1 MNQESGLQ
9 PAFLLV
15 RPEWR
20 FVQDSSFYTMRS
32 LTSYS
37 EQPMSIIRSTDFNA
51 VPPKHEWRF
60 FRAGGFDQ
68 VCIDNGADLLALEQL
83 DQKLWV
89 ALSCPTRGIEFDART
104 LELIDG
110 DHDGHIR
117 AAEII
122 AAVKWASA
130 LLKDVGL
137 LTKGVD
143 GLPLSA
149 INDDDEDGRHVLAA
163 AQHILQS
170 LGKPDADTISSEDT
184 VDTQKLISAMRFNGD
199 GIIPPQA
206 VEDADLRAAVS
217 DIMACCGSLP
227 DRSGEQG
234 VSAEIVDQF
243 FTQSEAYASWRK
255 QAESDANI
263 WLLGED
269 TLAAAESFHAVQA
282 KVNDYFTRCS
292 MAAYDP
298 RAAVPLSRSVEDYQ
312 LLASQNL
319 GVDAAGVAAFPL
331 AVVGA
336 GKSLPLMGSINP
348 AWMSAMQAL
357 RDKVVVPLY
366 GNKDALTAA
375 EWSAL
380 CAKFSALESWL
391 TEKPATSIEQLGI
404 ARIRAILDGG
414 MQSAIGDLIAQDKA
428 LEAEVDAITSVDKLV
443 HYCRDLHTLVNNF
456 VSFRNFYTNAGKA
469 VFQVGTLY
477 LDGRS
482 CELCVRV
489 DDVNKH
495 AALANLSRV
504 CLIYCE
510 CTRNVG
516 TEKIFVAAAFTAGD
530 SDQLMVGRNGV
541 FYDRKGQDWN
551 ASIIRI
557 LEHPISIRQ
566 AFWAPYKRVGKM
578 IGEQVQKLAAAKSQA
593 TEEKLVKTTI
603 DSGTKPEAAKVAVPP
618 FDVAKF
624 AGIFAAIGLA
634 VGALGTAVAS
644 MLTGLMGLKWWQLP
658 FALIGLMLLVSG
670 PAMLI
675 AWFKLHQRNLGP
687 ILDANGWAVNAR
699 AKINIPFGTS
709 LTGIAKLPE
718 GADRSLIDPYA
729 EKKHVWPYYVG
740 AILIAGVLLWGSWLV
755 GLFGK

>member
-1 MNQESGLQ
+1 MH
-9 PAFLLV
+9 
-15 RPEWR
+15 
-20 FVQDSSFYTMRS
+20 M
-32 LTSYS
+32 
-37 EQPMSIIRSTDFNA
+37 IRSTDSNT

-68 VCIDNGADLLALEQL
+68 VCIDDGADLLALEQL

-104 LELIDG
+104 LALIDG
-110 DHDGHIR
+110 DSDGYIR
-117 AAEII
+117 ATEII
-122 AAVKWASA
+122 AAVKWAGA
-130 LLKDVGL
+130 LLKDADLLVKGL
-137 LTKGVD
+137 D
-143 GLPLSA
+143 ALPLSA
-149 INDDDEDGRHVLAA
+149 IDEEAAEGRHLLAA
-163 AQHILQS
+163 ARHILQS
-170 LGKPDADTISSEDT
+170 VDKPDAETISAEDT
-184 VDTQKLISAMRFNGD
+184 ADTQKLIAAMRFNGD

-206 VEDADLRAAVS
+206 VEDAALKSAVEE
-217 DIMACCGSLP
+217 IMVCCGSLP

-234 VSAEIVDQF
+234 ISAEIAEQF
-243 FTQSEAYASWRK
+243 FTQAKAYAAWWQR
-255 QAESDANI
+255 AEGDANV

-269 TLAAAESFHAVQA
+269 SPAAAESYCAVQA
-282 KVNDYFTRCS
+282 KVEDYFIRCR

-312 LLASQNL
+312 LLAAQDL
-319 GVDAAGVAAFPL
+319 GNASAGVAAFPL

-336 GKSLPLMGSINP
+336 GKSLPLLNDVNP
-348 AWMSAMQAL
+348 AWMSAIQAL
-357 RDKVVVPLY
+357 RNKVVVPLY
-366 GNKDALTAA
+366 GNKNVLTAE

-380 CAKFSALESWL
+380 CVKFSALKNWL
-391 TEKPATSIEQLGI
+391 AEKPATSVEQLGI
-404 ARIRAILDGG
+404 ARIRAILNGG
-414 MQSAIGDLIAQDKA
+414 MQSAIADLIAQDKA
-428 LEAEVDAITSVDKLV
+428 LEAEVDAIASADKLV

-456 VSFRNFYTNAGKA
+456 VSFRNFYTGAGKA
-469 VFQVGTLY
+469 VFQAGTLY

-489 DDVNKH
+489 EEVNKH

-504 CLIYCE
+504 CMAYCE
-510 CTRNVG
+510 CIRNAG
-516 TEKIFVAAAFTAGD
+516 AEKILVAAAFTAGD
-530 SDQLMVGRNGV
+530 SDQLVVGRNGV

-551 ASIIRI
+551 ATIIRI

-578 IGEQVQKLAAAKSQA
+578 IGEQVQKLAAARSQA
-593 TEEKLVKTTI
+593 AEEKMVKAALE
-603 DSGTKPEAAKVAVPP
+603 SGAKAEAAKPPVPP
-618 FDVAKF
+618 FDMAKF

-634 VGALGTAVAS
+634 IGALGTAVAS

-658 FALIGLMLLVSG
+658 FALIGLLLLVSG

-675 AWFKLHQRNLGP
+675 AWFKLRQRNLGP

-718 GADRSLIDPYA
+718 GADRSLIDPFA
-729 EKKHVWPYYVG
+729 EKKYVWPYYLV
-740 AILIAGVLLWGSWLV
+740 ALALLAGMALWGLWP
-755 GLFGK
+755 GK

>member
-1 MNQESGLQ
+1 MH
-9 PAFLLV
+9 
-15 RPEWR
+15 
-20 FVQDSSFYTMRS
+20 M
-32 LTSYS
+32 
-37 EQPMSIIRSTDFNA
+37 MRSTDSNT

-68 VCIDNGADLLALEQL
+68 VCVDDGADLLALEQL

-104 LELIDG
+104 LVLIDG
-110 DHDGHIR
+110 DSDGYIR
-117 AAEII
+117 ATEII
-122 AAVKWASA
+122 AAVKWAGA
-130 LLKDVGL
+130 LLKDADLLVKGL
-137 LTKGVD
+137 D
-143 GLPLSA
+143 ALPLSA
-149 INDDDEDGRHVLAA
+149 INEEAAEGRNILAA
-163 AQHILQS
+163 ARHILRS
-170 LGKPDADTISSEDT
+170 VGKPDAEAISAEDT
-184 VDTQKLISAMRFNGD
+184 ADTQKLIAAMRFNGD

-206 VEDADLRAAVS
+206 VEDAALKSAVEE
-217 DIMACCGSLP
+217 IMACCGSLP

-234 VSAEIVDQF
+234 ISAEIAEQF
-243 FTQSEAYASWRK
+243 FTQAKTYAAWWQR
-255 QAESDANI
+255 AEGNANI

-269 TLAAAESFHAVQA
+269 SPAAAESFCAVQA
-282 KVNDYFTRCS
+282 KVEDYFTRCR

-312 LLASQNL
+312 LLAAQDL
-319 GVDAAGVAAFPL
+319 GSASAGVAAFPL

-336 GKSLPLMGSINP
+336 GKSLPLLNDINP
-348 AWMSAMQAL
+348 AWISAMQAL

-366 GNKDALTAA
+366 GNKNVLTAE

-380 CAKFSALESWL
+380 CAKFSALKSWL
-391 TEKPATSIEQLGI
+391 GEKPVTSVEQLGI

-414 MQSAIGDLIAQDKA
+414 MQSAIADLIALDKA
-428 LEAEVDAITSVDKLV
+428 LEAEVDAIASADKLV
-443 HYCRDLHTLVNNF
+443 HYCRNLHTLVNNF
-456 VSFRNFYTNAGKA
+456 VSFRNFYTGAGKA
-469 VFQVGTLY
+469 VFQAGTLY

-489 DDVNKH
+489 EEVNKH
-495 AALANLSRV
+495 ATLANLSRV
-504 CLIYCE
+504 CMAYCE
-510 CTRNVG
+510 CTRNAG
-516 TEKIFVAAAFTAGD
+516 AEKILVAAAFTAGD
-530 SDQLMVGRNGV
+530 SDQLVVGRNGV

-551 ASIIRI
+551 ATIIRI

-578 IGEQVQKLAAAKSQA
+578 IGEQVQKLAAARSQA
-593 TEEKLVKTTI
+593 AEEKMVKAALE
-603 DSGTKPEAAKVAVPP
+603 SGAKAEAAKPPAPP
-618 FDVAKF
+618 FDMAKF

-644 MLTGLMGLKWWQLP
+644 MLTGLMGLRWWQLP
-658 FALIGLMLLVSG
+658 FALIGLLLLVSG

-718 GADRSLIDPYA
+718 GADRSLIDPFA
-729 EKKHVWPYYVG
+729 EKKYIWPYYL
-740 AILIAGVLLWGSWLV
+740 ALALLAGMALWGLWP
-755 GLFGK
+755 GK

>member
-1 MNQESGLQ
+1 MPSILSS
-9 PAFLLV
+9 
-15 RPEWR
+15 
-20 FVQDSSFYTMRS
+20 DSH
-32 LTSYS
+32 
-37 EQPMSIIRSTDFNA
+37 A

-68 VCIDNGADLLALEQL
+68 VCMDSGADLLALAQL

-89 ALSCPTRGIEFDART
+89 ALSCPARGIEFDART
-104 LELIDG
+104 LDLLDG

-122 AAVKWASA
+122 AAVTWAGA
-130 LLKDVGL
+130 LLKDADLLVQGL
-137 LTKGVD
+137 D
-143 GLPLSA
+143 ALPLSA
-149 INDDDEDGRHVLAA
+149 INDATEEGRHTLAA
-163 AQHILQS
+163 ARHILQS
-170 LGKPDADTISSEDT
+170 VGKPDAEVISADD
-184 VDTQKLISAMRFNGD
+184 VADTQKLVAAMRFNGD

-206 VEDADLRAAVS
+206 VEDAGLKALVQ

-227 DRSGEQG
+227 DRGGEQG
-234 VSAEIVDQF
+234 ISAEIAEQF
-243 FTQSEAYASWRK
+243 FTQAAAYAAWWQR
-255 QAESDANI
+255 AEGDADA
-263 WLLGED
+263 WFLGAD
-269 TLAAAESFHAVQA
+269 TMAAIAAYHAVQA
-282 KVNDYFTRCS
+282 KVEDYFTRCR

-298 RAAVPLSRSVEDYQ
+298 RAAAPLSRSVEDYQ
-312 LLASQNL
+312 ALASQDL
-319 GVDAAGVAAFPL
+319 GSTSAGVSAFPL

-336 GKSLPLMGSINP
+336 GKPLPLLQGVNP
-348 AWMSAMQAL
+348 AWIAAMQAL
-357 RDKVVVPLY
+357 RDKVVVPLL
-366 GNKDALTAA
+366 GSQDTLTAE
-375 EWSAL
+375 EWGAL
-380 CAKFSALESWL
+380 CAKFSALENWL
-391 TEKPATSIEQLGI
+391 AEKPATTIEQLGI
-404 ARIRAILDGG
+404 ARIRAILGGDG
-414 MQSAIGDLIAQDKA
+414 QAAIAGLIAQDKA
-428 LEAEVDAITSVDKLV
+428 LEAEVNAIASVDRLV

-456 VSFRNFYTNAGKA
+456 VSFRNFYTGKGKA
-469 VFQVGTLY
+469 VFQAGTLY

-489 DDVNKH
+489 EDVNKH
-495 AALANLSRV
+495 ATLANLSRV
-504 CLIYCE
+504 CLVYCE
-510 CTRNVG
+510 CTRNAG
-516 TEKIFVAAAFTAGD
+516 AEKIFVAAAFTAGD

-551 ASIIRI
+551 ATIVRI

-578 IGEQVQKLAAAKSQA
+578 IGEQVQKLAAAKSSA
-593 TEEKLVKTTI
+593 AEEKLVKAALET
-603 DSGTKPEAAKVAVPP
+603 GAKPEAAKPPAPP

-658 FALIGLMLLVSG
+658 FALIGLLLLVSG

-675 AWFKLHQRNLGP
+675 AWFKLRQRNLGP
-687 ILDANGWAVNAR
+687 LLDANGWAVNAR

-729 EKKHVWPYYVG
+729 EKKHVWPYYLG
-740 AILIAGVLLWGSWLV
+740 IAVVVCMLLWGMWLAGV
-755 GLFGK
+755 FGK